1 MRSPCLRIALVVFAI
16 LLLHVAPCLGQD
28 YLIIKKKDG
37 TTQRVPLKFNPDEI
51 ETFDVEAGPQ
61 QGAPPAEEPEGKP
74 LQITPGVREPRPERA
89 PARREAEPEPTRERP
104 KILRDEPAPSP
115 TRAPERAPAARGPVS
130 GPPAPRQAG
139 LLTVNVY
146 KLPDNVRALPDYSA
160 FRPEKVVTTDSV
172 NLQPGRGDRDPAGLP
187 ENPDGMGL
195 RIIGVFHV
203 AGEGIFRWRINAKD
217 GVRLHID
224 DKTLIENDGIHPAA
238 SKAGFVHLAEGTHSL
253 VLDSF
258 NSTGQPVLQLFVT
271 PPMGQEEI
279 FSDSK
284 GLAGWKEP
292 EKPYDVLWGQ
302 VYFVPKG
309 NYPQGPDF
317 SRISPIGRLIAPDLD
332 ISGAQGIPGLPG
344 RSDMVGIRYEGFFN
358 VEGAGVFAFRVKTDN
373 FAKLTIGKH
382 EIVSITDG
390 LKSDP
395 NGKLGWAFLQKGSYP
410 ISLDYF
416 HREGDPRL
424 QLYVTQPE
432 HEEKLFA
439 PAEPL
444 VGYAAESGKMNMIPA
459 FVYFLKPGTRK
470 MPNFN
475 KMQPSGMFFAKAID
489 FPANRGTREFPG
501 IPKRENW
508 FGIRFYVKF
517 SLSEKEEGTYKFR
530 IVADDSA
537 RLIVGNKLVVS
548 VDSPGAVQEKTGS
561 IVMNAGSHEMFLDYL
576 QGDGPSAIQLYITA
590 PDSEEKVFAFQ

>member
-1 MRSPCLRIALVVFAI
+1 MRSPCLRIALVALGI

-51 ETFDVEAGPQ
+51 EQFDVETGPSR
-61 QGAPPAEEPEGKP
+61 GAPPAEEQEGKP
-74 LQITPGVREPRPERA
+74 LQITPGVREPRPERV
-89 PARREAEPEPTRERP
+89 PTRRELEQRSPQEKPM
-104 KILRDEPAPSP
+104 ILREEPAPPP
-115 TRAPERAPAARGPVS
+115 TRAPEKAPVVRGPMPVQ
-130 GPPAPRQAG
+130 PTARQAG

-146 KLPDNVRALPDYSA
+146 KLPENVRALPDYSA
-160 FRPEKVVTTDSV
+160 FKPDKVITAERV
-172 NLQPGRGDRDPAGLP
+172 NLEPGRGDREPSALP
-187 ENPDGMGL
+187 ENTDGMGL
-195 RIIGVFHV
+195 RFIGVFQV
-203 AGEGIFRWRINAKD
+203 TGEGIFRWRVHAKD

-224 DKTLIENDGIHPAA
+224 DKTLIENDGVHAA
-238 SKAGFVHLAEGTHSL
+238 SSKTGFVHLAEGPHTL

-258 NSTGQPVLQLFVT
+258 NSSGQPVLQLFVT
-271 PPMGQEEI
+271 PPMGQEDF
-279 FSDSK
+279 FSSGK
-284 GLAGWKEP
+284 GLIGWKEP

-317 SRISPIGRLIAPDLD
+317 SRISPIGRLIAPELN
-332 ISGAQGIPGLPG
+332 IAGGTGFPGLPG
-344 RSDMVGIRYEGFFN
+344 RSDMVAIRFEGFFN
-358 VEGAGVFAFRVKTDN
+358 VEGAGIFAFRLKADN

-382 EIVSITDG
+382 EIVSLTDG

-410 ISLDYF
+410 IALDYF
-416 HREGDPRL
+416 HREGEPRL

-432 HEEKLFA
+432 HEEKYFA
-439 PAEPL
+439 PAQPL
-444 VGYAAESGKMNMIPA
+444 VGYAADSGKMNMIPA

-470 MPNFN
+470 LPNFN

-489 FPANRGTREFPG
+489 FPADRGTREFPG

-530 IVADDSA
+530 IVADDAA
-537 RLIVGNKLVVS
+537 RLIIGNKLVVS

-561 IVMNAGSHEMFLDYL
+561 TVMNAGSHEMFLDYL